1 MLLYFFLAIFAA
13 LMKQKILTLI
23 IGLLL
28 PTFLWAQFDEQN
40 NGFGYEQDQFN
51 AESGSMENGGSNHFS
66 WGRDTTKT
74 VKNIPIGL
82 TMWNIDE
89 RLGTIKPAVAD
100 TLPHHFQNFNNTDG
114 YNGQYNFLGNLGS
127 PRLSRLFMDRPVMP
141 DKFFMQPYDF
151 FYTDVNEFLFA
162 NTKSPIT
169 NLSYH
174 TTNSSQ
180 NGEDRVRAYFA
191 TNINKISGIGFKLDY
206 SYGRGFY
213 NNQATSLFNGALYG
227 YYLGDRYNMHAW
239 INANH
244 FKQTENGGIDD
255 DTYIT
260 NPESFNK
267 SISSTDIPTILSEN
281 WNQNDDQVYFLTH
294 RYNVG
299 FYKYTQEG
307 DSLLQTVPHDS
318 TLLKSL
324 RDSALIVLIKTDTLK
339 RKLVADS
346 LREDYIIKLDPPA
359 KFTPVTSFI
368 HTLNIRHGKHGY
380 YSYDLPE
387 NYYTNMYYG
396 EVGSTKDLFDEFSVK
411 NTLGIALREGFNKW
425 AKAGLTAFA
434 SHELRTF
441 EMPGGMKDTA
451 LTYNRFVEH
460 NVSVGGE
467 LSKRQGKLLHY
478 TALGEIVL
486 LGTDIGQ
493 FQIDGQADLN
503 IPFWKDTLAI
513 KAHAYMKNLNPHFYY
528 RHYQSQFTWW
538 NNDLSHEFR
547 TRIEGEL
554 NFNKSGTSLRVGV
567 ENIKNY
573 TYLSLDKTPFSE
585 DGYETSGY
593 SNNTSVKQNT
603 GNIQVFSAILNQN
616 FKFGIFRWDNQIAY
630 QKSSNENALPL
641 PDLSLYSN
649 IYLNFRIA
657 KVLLVELG
665 GDVRYFTSYY
675 APDYS
680 PAVNQFAVQDV
691 QTRVKIG
698 NYPIC
703 NVYANF
709 HLKHC
714 RFYAAINHVNASLHG
729 NAFWAPH
736 YPINPMNFHFGV
748 SWNFFN

>member
-1 MLLYFFLAIFAA
+1 
-13 LMKQKILTLI
+13 MKQKILTLI

-299 FYKYTQEG
+299 FYKYTEEG

-324 RDSALIVLIKTDTLK
+324 RDSALIALIKTDTLK

-630 QKSSNENALPL
+630 QNSIACQTVKRKHRFDKKS
-641 PDLSLYSN
+641 D
-649 IYLNFRIA
+649 NFLWVA
-657 KVLLVELG
+657 
-665 GDVRYFTSYY
+665 
-675 APDYS
+675 
-680 PAVNQFAVQDV
+680 
-691 QTRVKIG
+691 
-698 NYPIC
+698 
-703 NVYANF
+703 
-709 HLKHC
+709 
-714 RFYAAINHVNASLHG
+714 
-729 NAFWAPH
+729 
-736 YPINPMNFHFGV
+736 
-748 SWNFFN
+748 

>member
-1 MLLYFFLAIFAA
+1 
-13 LMKQKILTLI
+13 MKQKILTLI

-267 SISSTDIPTILSEN
+267 SIA
-281 WNQNDDQVYFLTH
+281 V
-294 RYNVG
+294 R
-299 FYKYTQEG
+299 
-307 DSLLQTVPHDS
+307 
-318 TLLKSL
+318 
-324 RDSALIVLIKTDTLK
+324 
-339 RKLVADS
+339 LV
-346 LREDYIIKLDPPA
+346 
-359 KFTPVTSFI
+359 
-368 HTLNIRHGKHGY
+368 
-380 YSYDLPE
+380 
-387 NYYTNMYYG
+387 M
-396 EVGSTKDLFDEFSVK
+396 
-411 NTLGIALREGFNKW
+411 
-425 AKAGLTAFA
+425 
-434 SHELRTF
+434 
-441 EMPGGMKDTA
+441 
-451 LTYNRFVEH
+451 
-460 NVSVGGE
+460 
-467 LSKRQGKLLHY
+467 
-478 TALGEIVL
+478 
-486 LGTDIGQ
+486 
-493 FQIDGQADLN
+493 
-503 IPFWKDTLAI
+503 
-513 KAHAYMKNLNPHFYY
+513 
-528 RHYQSQFTWW
+528 
-538 NNDLSHEFR
+538 
-547 TRIEGEL
+547 
-554 NFNKSGTSLRVGV
+554 
-567 ENIKNY
+567 
-573 TYLSLDKTPFSE
+573 
-585 DGYETSGY
+585 
-593 SNNTSVKQNT
+593 
-603 GNIQVFSAILNQN
+603 
-616 FKFGIFRWDNQIAY
+616 
-630 QKSSNENALPL
+630 
-641 PDLSLYSN
+641 
-649 IYLNFRIA
+649 
-657 KVLLVELG
+657 
-665 GDVRYFTSYY
+665 
-675 APDYS
+675 
-680 PAVNQFAVQDV
+680 
-691 QTRVKIG
+691 
-698 NYPIC
+698 
-703 NVYANF
+703 
-709 HLKHC
+709 
-714 RFYAAINHVNASLHG
+714 
-729 NAFWAPH
+729 
-736 YPINPMNFHFGV
+736 
-748 SWNFFN
+748 